1 VIERKVRAMNVDL
14 TRAQWRKARASQAN
28 GECVEVA
35 FVADVVAMRDS
46 KDKTGPV
53 LVFTASE
60 WAAFKGG
67 VQAGEFDN

>member
-1 VIERKVRAMNVDL
+1 MNVDL
-14 TRAQWRKARASQAN
+14 TRAEWRKARASQAN

-35 FVADVVAMRDS
+35 FIDDVVAMRDS
-46 KDKTGPV
+46 KDTTGPV
-53 LVFTASE
+53 LVFTARE